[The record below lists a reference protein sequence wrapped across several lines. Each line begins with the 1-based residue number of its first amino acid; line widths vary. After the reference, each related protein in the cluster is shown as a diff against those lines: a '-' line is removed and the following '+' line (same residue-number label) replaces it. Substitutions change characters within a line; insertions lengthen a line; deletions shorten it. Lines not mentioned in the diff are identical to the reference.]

1 MKIKDYEQGLVDGAK
16 ATSDAV
22 TELGDK
28 QREEFKRAK
37 VFRESVVDLIRGML
51 SDADSK
57 ELLEKLLR
65 DKEMQM
71 EPARYKTTVVFCN
84 KDDGDLANALRTDLR
99 KAKNDCGML
108 KFAEFKKHGAGKTD
122 FVIYVGNPE
131 KAEVGNRDD
140 LLYEAFGCRI
150 FKSGEDLIAEYDS
163 KVALDEEDRTAFIRY
178 YKETLEEALPSKDQA
193 KIARKTKRYER
204 QQNTRKNRGDTPLMQ
219 GIFAFV
225 ENRLDDIIMADLPKW
240 VQVPAVIAYIPAVFA
255 SLIVAIPV
263 GISEVII
270 NTTID
275 EMQDNSFDGVFLA
288 KAQRQLLQVKI
299 LEYIKNK
306 QIQNSR

>member
-1 MKIKDYEQGLVDGAK
+1 MKMKDYEQGLVDGAK

-37 VFRESVVDLIRGML
+37 VFRESVVDLIRGMW

-108 KFAEFKKHGAGKTD
+108 EFDEFKKHGAGKMD

-131 KAEVGNRDD
+131 KAEVGNCDD

-163 KVALDEEDRTAFIRY
+163 KVALDEEDRTAFICY

-204 QQNTRKNRGDTPLMQ
+204 QQNTRKKRGDTPLMQ
-219 GIFAFV
+219 GIFTFV

-240 VQVPAVIAYIPAVFA
+240 AQIPAVLAYIPFAFA
-255 SLIVAIPV
+255 SILVAIPV
-263 GISEVII
+263 GISEAII
-270 NTTID
+270 NATVEEI
-275 EMQDNSFDGVFLA
+275 QDNSFDGVFLA

-299 LEYIKNK
+299 LEYVKNK